1 MSESLFSTNWFHVA
15 QLRPRIC
22 EAVVIKRQQWRKQ
35 IWYLL
40 TDQING
46 RQHRINSS
54 AYQFIGRCDGKLNVQ
69 QIWDSLL
76 LEYADHA
83 PTQDEIVE
91 LLINLNELEL
101 IQNAHTTDIESL
113 FDRRDQR
120 QKQKVKSNL
129 NPFMI
134 KLPLLD
140 PNNWLK
146 KFDGFAQ
153 LAFRPISF
161 FLWLVLISI
170 ATLIAGT
177 EWDAILMHASQH
189 MLSPRYL
196 TLTLICFPIIKA
208 LHELGHGLAIRKWGG
223 DVHELG
229 ITFLVFIPAPYIDAT
244 AANAFQQKTHRMI
257 VSAAGILVET
267 SLAAIALIIW
277 INTQPSLLREIAFV
291 TMVIGSVSTFL
302 FNGNPLLKFDGYYVF
317 SDFLDIPNLASR
329 SQQFWRM
336 KLKSIFTF
344 VKPDFME
351 VDKGEKKWLFA
362 YAPMSFIYRIFIA
375 IVITVWLGSK
385 WFLIGLFAAIYM
397 VFSQIIVPIY
407 RWIGELITHAKPG
420 KELTS
425 VRRNL
430 AIIGGFFALFFFIIP
445 LPFSTVAPAVT
456 WLPEQSQIRPEESGF
471 IKALP
476 INNGDMVE
484 VGDLLAVIENPELN
498 KERER
503 LLRLLEGLRADQ
515 FQYLIKNPENAENI
529 HQRIQ
534 NVENELLRI
543 NEQIKHLNI
552 FSQVDG
558 KLVMPKQA
566 DLMGSYIKRGENMGY
581 VFQNTQIRIRAA
593 VAEKD
598 AYFVRNMTNNINVW
612 LVEHPEK
619 NYPTEMLIDTPAAT
633 RLLPSP
639 ALGDKVGGSF
649 VTDVT
654 DENGTRLLEP
664 VFIFDLKLID
674 TSIDRVGGRA
684 FVRFEHK
691 PTPLAKQLYQKAN
704 QLFLSKFEPSV

>member
-639 ALGDKVGGSF
+639 ALGDKVGGPF